1 MVKVN
6 KTYSLDPET
15 FMMLENYCAASDNW
29 EKKVSRSKT
38 VNDAIVWF
46 LSGETTVAELVH
58 SREELLSRI
67 RAANMKLDSVETK
80 VSEVPSL
87 PWWRRLLLGR

>member
-6 KTYSLDPET
+6 KTYSLDLST
-15 FMMLENYCAASDNW
+15 ASMLEDYCAASDNW

-38 VNDAIVWF
+38 VNDAIVWY
-46 LSGETTVAELVH
+46 LSGDV
-58 SREELLSRI
+58 EELKRDRDNIHSQWVALV
-67 RAANMKLDSVETK
+67 NEKHDSK
-80 VSEVPSL
+80 VSKAPNL

>member
-6 KTYSLDPET
+6 KSYSLDPET
-15 FMMLENYCAASDNW
+15 FMMLEDYCAASDNW

-38 VNDAIVWF
+38 VNDAIVWY
-46 LSGETTVAELVH
+46 LSGDV
-58 SREELLSRI
+58 EELKRERDDIHALWV
-67 RAANMKLDSVETK
+67 NLVNEKHDSK
-80 VSEVPSL
+80 VSKGPSL